1 MRIRTLLTFFMVI
14 CSNLLAQ
21 TFSVTKG
28 SVECLL
34 AENTAIYLAE
44 HWTSSKFL
52 ENGLKLKLVE
62 PYELNTIGNSS
73 RLLLKF
79 SNNMQV
85 YSDGKTSLLVD
96 NFEQF
101 IEKDGTKNIYD
112 FVGNFRLKGKAE
124 FILEKLTDLGVFSVQ
139 TSGADLEIKSTHFYI
154 MTDGNSTV
162 VECYE
167 GQITFT
173 DSVTFKSTTLNS
185 GNYAEVYGTDGEKNT
200 IIKIYPLAD
209 INKNKITDRSLERKK
224 LLAAVSSKP

>member
-21 TFSVTKG
+21 TFSVAKG

-52 ENGLKLKLVE
+52 ENGLKLKLLE

-101 IEKDGTKNIYD
+101 IEKTGPSDFYN

-124 FILEKLTDLGVFSVQ
+124 FILEKITDLGFFSVQ
-139 TSGADLEIKSTHFYI
+139 TAGADLEVKSSHFYI

-167 GQITFT
+167 GKITFT
-173 DSVTFKSTTLNS
+173 DSVTFKSTALNY

-209 INKNKITDRSLERKK
+209 INRNRITERSLERKK
-224 LLAAVSSKP
+224 LLATVGSKP